1 MNTIGKYKII
11 KELGSGGFGAVYL
24 CEDQLGQQVA
34 IKIYQPKDDAVAGAA
49 TSATADAGE
58 VLKQR
63 FKEEAKILHQ
73 LSDNTYIVN
82 FMHYDETEDGTPYYV
97 MPFLD
102 RSLVE
107 EIGKDAFSVGA
118 REDLDP
124 ELFPRK
130 LPLTR
135 ALEVLEQTTKALR
148 AVHRAGL
155 VHRDIKPANI
165 LLDKTGQVQ
174 LCDFGIAKLPDVEH
188 SQSGVGMGSRN
199 YMSPEQRES
208 AKHVNAASDIY
219 SLGVIAY
226 RIITG
231 TLPVGHFDE
240 PMVLSPA
247 IGNPLNKLILKSLSF
262 DVDKRPQDAQ
272 TFLTALKEASKQSNT
287 NEIENDEGTG
297 TWIDEGTSSLKDEL
311 WPLYEKIKEAW
322 LNNGMIDVEEHE
334 MFTAM
339 AAVVDLSDD
348 DLNALIKQVEQDH
361 SKVIKPVQN
370 FIKLIDKRIAEQLSP
385 SQRALNQST
394 LSTLALASQSLNWDD
409 AKLKT
414 ILKERSAHIIGLF
427 GTESEDQTNEA
438 EPEASLIPD
447 KKVEPA
453 SPPIQESKQSNSKPL
468 IVLMVL
474 LLLGSLGYGGW
485 WYNNDQ
491 VEQVRLA
498 KQSAEEEQQIEQIK
512 QAQSK
517 LMQLGYRLTETGKL
531 DARTQQVIL
540 AFENK
545 EKLLET
551 GEVDTT
557 LISALNTALE
567 RQQARLAKQAA
578 QEKAAAKKVRD
589 KAEAKR
595 IAKKKAKAK
604 ADRLAKKKL
613 AEAEELAE
621 EKQAY
626 IILVKATQFQ
636 LNRLGYK
643 VGTPDGQLGNKTNK
657 AIVHYQKGYKLNQS
671 GSVSE
676 SLLAHLE
683 RATKKPAPPIGSTF
697 KDCTNC
703 PEMVV
708 IPAGSFQMGSN
719 ESDDEKPIHTVNI
732 RQPFSM
738 GKYEVTKGQF
748 ALFISASG
756 YQTDADKGEA
766 KDCSTNEDGEW
777 KYRSN
782 RNWRKV
788 GYKQGNTMPVV
799 CVSWNDAKAYAE
811 WLSKKTGKQYRLPSE
826 SEWEYAAR
834 ADSRKKFHFGNDQ
847 DKMCQYGNG
856 LDQTKSPTG
865 DLYKNRAMCH
875 DGYYFTAPVGNYKAN
890 GFGLYDMHGNVWEWT
905 QDCWNASYGGA
916 PSSGDAWGSGDCSR
930 RVVRGGSWDITPAG
944 LRSANRYYSS
954 RANRVSINGFRL
966 AQDL

>member
-82 FMHYDETEDGTPYYV
+82 FMHYDETEDGIPYYV

-240 PMVLSPA
+240 PLVLSPA
-247 IGNPLNKLILKSLSF
+247 IGDPLNKLILKSLSF

-272 TFLTALKEASKQSNT
+272 TFLSELKQAIKESNT

-322 LNNGMIDVEEHE
+322 LNDGMIDVEEHE

-361 SKVIKPVQN
+361 AKVIKPVQN

-385 SQRALNQST
+385 DQRELNQST
-394 LSTLALASQSLNWDD
+394 LATLTLASQSLNWDE
-409 AKLKT
+409 AKLQA
-414 ILKERSAHIIGLF
+414 ILKERSSHITGLS
-427 GTESEDQTNEA
+427 TAETNNTVNEKPIKKKKQTN
-438 EPEASLIPD
+438 
-447 KKVEPA
+447 KT
-453 SPPIQESKQSNSKPL
+453 QSNSQSKSK
-468 IVLMVL
+468 
-474 LLLGSLGYGGW
+474 G
-485 WYNNDQ
+485 NND
-491 VEQVRLA
+491 RKILPN
-498 KQSAEEEQQIEQIK
+498 
-512 QAQSK
+512 
-517 LMQLGYRLTETGKL
+517 TGKRKFL
-531 DARTQQVIL
+531 TS
-540 AFENK
+540 ENHSK
-545 EKLLET
+545 YYGT
-551 GEVDTT
+551 G
-557 LISALNTALE
+557 A
-567 RQQARLAKQAA
+567 
-578 QEKAAAKKVRD
+578 
-589 KAEAKR
+589 
-595 IAKKKAKAK
+595 
-604 ADRLAKKKL
+604 
-613 AEAEELAE
+613 
-621 EKQAY
+621 
-626 IILVKATQFQ
+626 IILVLLTTFLFTTYWIDRKTEFENSSTAHVNNLNNISREIARNSTEAIAGRESAFQ
-636 LNRLGYK
+636 QLKVSMIEFEGLLSLMSTSEQVIGLPELSVLVERSGVKEIALKIKNNANAILQNEELLLTLYK
-643 VGTPDGQLGNKTNK
+643 VAETLK
-657 AIVHYQKGYKLNQS
+657 
-671 GSVSE
+671 E
-676 SLLAHLE
+676 
-683 RATKKPAPPIGSTF
+683 
-697 KDCTNC
+697 
-703 PEMVV
+703 V
-708 IPAGSFQMGSN
+708 IPQLQI
-719 ESDDEKPIHTVNI
+719 E
-732 RQPFSM
+732 
-738 GKYEVTKGQF
+738 YE
-748 ALFISASG
+748 
-756 YQTDADKGEA
+756 D
-766 KDCSTNEDGEW
+766 
-777 KYRSN
+777 
-782 RNWRKV
+782 
-788 GYKQGNTMPVV
+788 VV
-799 CVSWNDAKAYAE
+799 SILLENDAPADQVSISERQSLRAE
-811 WLSKKTGKQYRLPSE
+811 RIIRSVNNILTGHE
-826 SEWEYAAR
+826 SMVIEVNR
-834 ADSRKKFHFGNDQ
+834 FGNDAALFGRVINSMFEGNEAMDISKVIDEDAIYGLEAIAELYEFVDSNVTYIIGVTPDFFKLRNTANLILEGSLELKENAENLTMVIRQ
-847 DKMCQYGNG
+847 D
-856 LDQTKSPTG
+856 
-865 DLYKNRAMCH
+865 
-875 DGYYFTAPVGNYKAN
+875 
-890 GFGLYDMHGNVWEWT
+890 
-905 QDCWNASYGGA
+905 
-916 PSSGDAWGSGDCSR
+916 
-930 RVVRGGSWDITPAG
+930 
-944 LRSANRYYSS
+944 
-954 RANRVSINGFRL
+954 
-966 AQDL
+966 